1 MLTNPKVSLHFPWN
15 VLERQVRV
23 TGVAQLLE
31 RNEVDDYFHRRPRE
45 SQLAAWASRQ
55 SQPIAS
61 RAALMARYQSTE
73 ERFAGGEV
81 PTPEFWGGFW
91 VRSHQVVFLID
102 YVLRVHDRYQ

>member
-73 ERFAGGEV
+73 ERFAGGDRKS
-81 PTPEFWGGFW
+81 T
-91 VRSHQVVFLID
+91 RLNSSHVAISYAVFCLKNKKK
-102 YVLRVHDRYQ
+102 